1 MRELSVCTCRSHKCT
16 NVYNRSLRSRT
27 LIAVSIEMVSVTFVL
42 CLPVRA
48 LLYVLLKPPLL
59 LYAFIKY
66 CVLTI
71 VR

>member
-1 MRELSVCTCRSHKCT
+1 M
-16 NVYNRSLRSRT
+16 
-27 LIAVSIEMVSVTFVL
+27 SIEMVSVTFVL